1 MRARMRSNNSS
12 RAGSSDTCKSD
23 RLQDVD
29 ARGCSE
35 SFYVPDSSTPGAG
48 EVKQIGKHG
57 ASEINGVP
65 VIPQTKE
72 HVMYNVFG
80 GIQVIY

>member
-1 MRARMRSNNSS
+1 MLTHVVVLNLFMFQIVQRP
-12 RAGSSDTCKSD
+12 
-23 RLQDVD
+23 V
-29 ARGCSE
+29 
-35 SFYVPDSSTPGAG
+35 AG

-72 HVMYNVFG
+72 HVIEDLIEDFKAALA
-80 GIQVIY
+80 